1 MNDRYQLHLG
11 DCLEVLKSLPDGS
24 VDAVITDPPY
34 GTASASKVQ
43 TKSGVEVIGF
53 NHAWDSDLPLEW
65 VGEALRCL
73 RSGGSLIAW
82 TDTKALTVLWERV
95 AAMGGKPLQCLFW
108 HKLNPPP
115 QPRKNYQSAVEA
127 AVFARKEGKVL
138 CWNGGGATQNII
150 QCGLVGG
157 HEANEHPTQKP
168 LKVMRWCASAVVD
181 EGMTILDPFMGSG
194 TTGVAA
200 LQMGCKFIGC
210 EIEPKYF
217 NIAKR
222 RIEAEAR
229 QKTMDFGGRD
239 E

>member
-1 MNDRYQLHLG
+1 MDERYHLHLG

-34 GTASASKVQ
+34 GINYVNGAARAGAHTGGYEAANRNTAPIHGDDKPFDPSPWLGFPTVLMFGANKFARRLPEGGRWLAWNKLGDKEPWDTFADVEFAWHSAGGADKIFSHLWKGLCQ
-43 TKSGVEVIGF
+43 KGSGVRR
-53 NHAWDSDLPLEW
+53 D
-65 VGEALRCL
+65 
-73 RSGGSLIAW
+73 
-82 TDTKALTVLWERV
+82 
-95 AAMGGKPLQCLFW
+95 
-108 HKLNPPP
+108 
-115 QPRKNYQSAVEA
+115 
-127 AVFARKEGKVL
+127 
-138 CWNGGGATQNII
+138 
-150 QCGLVGG
+150 
-157 HEANEHPTQKP
+157 HPTQKP
-168 LKVMRWCASAVVD
+168 VALMRWCIQQCKLP
-181 EGMTILDPFMGSG
+181 EGTTILDPFMGSG

-229 QKTMDFGGRD
+229 QKTMDFGGTN

>member
-34 GTASASKVQ
+34 GMKWEGNQ
-43 TKSGVEVIGF
+43 RF
-53 NHAWDSDLPLEW
+53 
-65 VGEALRCL
+65 
-73 RSGGSLIAW
+73 SGGKARRGKGTRHDVIHGDEQPFDPKPILAVKAKKIIWGVNHYWGQCPSGAALVWLKRNDAALGSFLSDAEIAYFSEGHGVY
-82 TDTKALTVLWERV
+82 AFR
-95 AAMGGKPLQCLFW
+95 
-108 HKLNPPP
+108 H
-115 QPRKNYQSAVEA
+115 
-127 AVFARKEGKVL
+127 VFAGCARALDAGL
-138 CWNGGGATQNII
+138 GAYD
-150 QCGLVGG
+150 GSP
-157 HEANEHPTQKP
+157 HPTQKP
-168 LKVMRWCASAVVD
+168 LALMRWCIQQCNLPEGAV
-181 EGMTILDPFMGSG
+181 ILDPFMGSG

-217 NIAKR
+217 EIAKR

-229 QKTMDFGGRD
+229 QKVMDFGGPV